1 MVGPLQLEDL
11 PLRQLA
17 REHDP
22 FENLFIPRSGTQR
35 RGAPRLAWHAPL
47 GTSAARPLSRS
58 KARMVSFPTHAAYV
72 LVFHD
77 RICCLGDRCACRR
90 GAPVGTLAPLLAR
103 PLVCVCSLFSL
114 MSLWYV
120 MEARCLRA
128 VWALVVAMSVDDIAV
143 VALAGSI
150 SARASLLLEDS
161 PDRTWECS

>member
-90 GAPVGTLAPLLAR
+90 GDPHLGRWPRFWHAPSCVFTFLAD
-103 PLVCVCSLFSL
+103 V
-114 MSLWYV
+114 
-120 MEARCLRA
+120 
-128 VWALVVAMSVDDIAV
+128 LVVRH
-143 VALAGSI
+143 GSQVF
-150 SARASLLLEDS
+150 ACCVGLLLLL
-161 PDRTWECS
+161 

>member
-103 PLVCVCSLFSL
+103 PLVCVFTFLTD
-114 MSLWYV
+114 V
-120 MEARCLRA
+120 
-128 VWALVVAMSVDDIAV
+128 LVVRH
-143 VALAGSI
+143 GSQVFACCVG
-150 SARASLLLEDS
+150 SCCCH
-161 PDRTWECS
+161 EC